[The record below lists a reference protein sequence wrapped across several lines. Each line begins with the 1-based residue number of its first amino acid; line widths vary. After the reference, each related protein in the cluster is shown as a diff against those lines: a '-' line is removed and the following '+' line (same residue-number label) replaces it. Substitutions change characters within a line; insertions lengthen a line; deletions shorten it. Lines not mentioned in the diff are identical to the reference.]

1 MLLLYKC
8 ILYFKTIVGFFS
20 EKNNKLHFL
29 GFSNIFIIFMI
40 FIILEILKTK
50 GEEPARCGLMRNKD
64 QSNQEKHKISVALD
78 QSTFE
83 WLQKNVRNRSAF
95 IRELIQDY
103 STQQKIDPKLQG
115 VADTLMKLKGL
126 ELTLVPGLVYRS
138 LIDIGLKHDP
148 GTVTDLF
155 RESGR
160 FLGIYIS
167 SSLPAQNWI
176 DTFRQILMDLF
187 LDMHQISV
195 TLEAESI
202 LSLRFVSTMYSDQ
215 VLFLIGNLLEEALN
229 RLGFKISEQSV
240 VTGLLSQTYK
250 HHI

>member
-1 MLLLYKC
+1 M
-8 ILYFKTIVGFFS
+8 
-20 EKNNKLHFL
+20 NNKD
-29 GFSNIFIIFMI
+29 N
-40 FIILEILKTK
+40 
-50 GEEPARCGLMRNKD
+50 
-64 QSNQEKHKISVALD
+64 SNQEKHKISVALD

-126 ELTLVPGLVYRS
+126 ELTLVPGLIYRS
-138 LIDIGLKHDP
+138 LVEIGLKNDP
-148 GTVTDLF
+148 ETITELF

-160 FLGIYIS
+160 FLGIYIA
-167 SSLPAQNWI
+167 SSLPPQNWLA
-176 DTFRQILMDLF
+176 TFRQMLTDLF

-195 TLEAESI
+195 TLEAKST
-202 LSLRFVSTMYSDQ
+202 LSLRLISSMYSDR
-215 VLFLIGNLLEEALN
+215 VLFLIGILLEEALN

-240 VTGLLSQTYK
+240 FTGMLSQTYK